1 MKGMTNNQIIMNEAA
16 KLDPATLHAIATA
29 HHTPEQIAA
38 MAANAVTTDENGD
51 EQPATIAD
59 VEIILAAAELHTF
72 DHWKK
77 EGKSVKK
84 GETHLIECYLWK
96 YTTRPSKAQREAAE
110 AEGKEAAPA
119 PHFYPTKS
127 HLFSCLQVHDA
138 KQAPAGRFG
147 SVAAIME
154 YNKKLAA
161 ERKAAKAAAEQTAS
175 TPAPIIT
182 EEHHELPELV
192 HVDPL
197 PTKKASK
204 PAATKKPAP
213 DALRKAEREAKAAF
227 LAVPETDRKGQAAA
241 LDAWRKTRKAVEDAK
256 QAPAA
261 VAAPDE
267 APVKQLDFE
276 SIAAGLNVK
285 KITAYLKGQAKSR
298 NAVRITCQSGSVY
311 IITGYAA
318 FKLPA
323 ILYRDVIQP
332 VTMQDAPADGVTI
345 VSSDAGFVVNDPHQ
359 LTAAQMFQKF
369 SACKEEVKR
378 TSILQEVEA
387 KGKVWGTFRMFRNGS
402 RPIMINSEY
411 DAFVDHH
418 EFVYHGSN
426 NPLSPILATD
436 TADPKRAAVAVLIA
450 PMKANDEIQQ
460 VCNRLFA

>member
-1 MKGMTNNQIIMNEAA
+1 MTNEQIILNEAA

-38 MAANAVTTDENGD
+38 IAAKATTTDDDGNEK
-51 EQPATIAD
+51 PASVAD
-59 VEIILAAAELHTF
+59 VEAVLAADELHTIAK
-72 DHWKK
+72 WNSLNKRIRTG
-77 EGKSVKK
+77 EKS
-84 GETHLIECYLWK
+84 LITCYLWK
-96 YTTRPSKAQREAAE
+96 YTTKPSKEQREAAE

-161 ERKAAKAAAEQTAS
+161 ERKAAKAAAEQAAS

-204 PAATKKPAP
+204 PTATKKPAP
-213 DALRKAEREAKAAF
+213 DVLRKAEREAKAAF

-276 SIAAGLNVK
+276 SIAAGL
-285 KITAYLKGQAKSR
+285 
-298 NAVRITCQSGSVY
+298 
-311 IITGYAA
+311 
-318 FKLPA
+318 
-323 ILYRDVIQP
+323 
-332 VTMQDAPADGVTI
+332 
-345 VSSDAGFVVNDPHQ
+345 
-359 LTAAQMFQKF
+359 
-369 SACKEEVKR
+369 
-378 TSILQEVEA
+378 
-387 KGKVWGTFRMFRNGS
+387 
-402 RPIMINSEY
+402 
-411 DAFVDHH
+411 
-418 EFVYHGSN
+418 
-426 NPLSPILATD
+426 LA
-436 TADPKRAAVAVLIA
+436 
-450 PMKANDEIQQ
+450 
-460 VCNRLFA
+460 